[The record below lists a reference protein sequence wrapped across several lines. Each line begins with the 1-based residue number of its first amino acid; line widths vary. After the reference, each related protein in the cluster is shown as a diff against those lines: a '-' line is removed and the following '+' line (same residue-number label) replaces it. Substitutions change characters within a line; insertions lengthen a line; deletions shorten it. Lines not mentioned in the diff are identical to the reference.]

1 MGSPLGPVLANV
13 FMTELEIA
21 MIPSLE
27 NYLINWKRFVDDTFA
42 FVLPDK
48 IEYILNQLNSFDEN
62 IHFTFEMTLLTQHFT
77 GNQQTQTFTLTDVHI
92 HQYSRRKQQLMW

>member
-42 FVLPDK
+42 FVLPDN

-62 IHFTFEMTLLTQHFT
+62 IHFTFEMTLLTQQFT

-92 HQYSRRKQQLMW
+92 H